1 VWVCSWDLGLRVGRI
16 LVNPSPG
23 AFHRFLMC
31 RVVVISE
38 WRISYKLYC
47 YAYFLNSVAH
57 EAEFRNSKLGA
68 SQTPKPTELCFA
80 SFIYCVCFL
89 PVQSIMV
96 CCVHFLCT
104 SQCHNVLECC
114 LMCEP
119 SLWTSRATCV
129 EATRFDL
136 PHFPP
141 CNPSHLHTT
150 PPAGGDVL
158 QIRAAGGLQRP
169 PSTHAAL

>member
-1 VWVCSWDLGLRVGRI
+1 MRVCSWDLGCLSWSNSGQSLPWCVVQIFNVTDRLYFRV
-16 LVNPSPG
+16 
-23 AFHRFLMC
+23 
-31 RVVVISE
+31 E
-38 WRISYKLYC
+38 DYWRGYKLFC
-47 YAYFLNSVAH
+47 YAYYSKSVAH

-68 SQTPKPTELCFA
+68 SQTTKPTEFCFA
-80 SFIYCVCFL
+80 SFIYCAWFL

-104 SQCHNVLECC
+104 APCHCVLAWC

-119 SLWTSRATCV
+119 CLWTSRAACV
-129 EATRFDL
+129 AATRFDL

-141 CNPSHLHTT
+141 CNPGHLHTT

-158 QIRAAGGLQRP
+158 QIRAAGGLQ
-169 PSTHAAL
+169 